1 MTRAN
6 MVFLGFLSLALA
18 GCSGT
23 MERMSTWMGV
33 AHSRLIQELGQPD
46 RAYQGRF
53 GLVHSWY
60 RNRQEKV
67 GCTDDFILKDGVVI
81 SFASN
86 CGIFGG
92 WKAPVHKP

>member
-6 MVFLGFLSLALA
+6 MVFLGLLALA
-18 GCSGT
+18 LVGCSGT

-33 AHSRLIQELGQPD
+33 AHSELIQELGQPD

-92 WKAPVHKP
+92 STAPVHKP

>member
-1 MTRAN
+1 VISLRQVAL
-6 MVFLGFLSLALA
+6 VCLFLSLG

-33 AHSRLIQELGQPD
+33 ENSTLIQELGQPD
-46 RAYQGRF
+46 RAYQGQF
-53 GLVHSWY
+53 GLVQSYY

-67 GCTDDFILKDGVVI
+67 GCTDDFILKDGVII

-92 WKAPVHKP
+92 WTAPVYEP

>member
-1 MTRAN
+1 MTRIN
-6 MVFLGFLSLALA
+6 LVFLSLMVLGLG

-33 AHSRLIQELGQPD
+33 GQSTLIQELGQPD
-46 RAYQGRF
+46 RAYQGKI

-60 RNRQEKV
+60 RNRQDKV
-67 GCTDDFILKDGVVI
+67 GCTDDFTLKDGMVI
-81 SFASN
+81 GFASN

-92 WKAPVHKP
+92 WTAPIYEP

>member
-1 MTRAN
+1 MTRLKQA
-6 MVFLGFLSLALA
+6 VLGLIFLFSV

-23 MERMSTWMGV
+23 MERMSSWMGV
-33 AHSRLIQELGQPD
+33 KHKILIEELGQPHNS
-46 RAYQGRF
+46 YEGQF

-92 WKAPVHKP
+92 WTAPVHKP

>member
-6 MVFLGFLSLALA
+6 MVFLGFLALALT

-33 AHSRLIQELGQPD
+33 AHSTLIQELGQPD

-60 RNRQEKV
+60 RNRQEKD

-92 WKAPVHKP
+92 WTAPVHKP

>member
-1 MTRAN
+1 MTREN
-6 MVFLGFLSLALA
+6 MVFLGFLALALM

-33 AHSRLIQELGQPD
+33 EQSTLIQELGQPD

-92 WKAPVHKP
+92 WTAPVHKP